1 MADLGIHESVTNSSG
16 VWWAV
21 REPWWFTEVVQA
33 CFASIVKAAC
43 EDMDIGKG
51 IGIGVVAHGR
61 VGTH

>member
-1 MADLGIHESVTNSSG
+1 MGCFRALVVYGGSTNM
-16 VWWAV
+16 
-21 REPWWFTEVVQA
+21 
-33 CFASIVKAAC
+33 FASIITAAC